1 MTQTAQVPAHETVFD
16 TLREAARLQL
26 RSKVPLSGAKFRYGA
41 VALSFISRLEVIE
54 PRSGRIVCRFALHN
68 IPRWCVSHAHR
79 MLASALQWRHPDAVS
94 ETVVGSPVP
103 VADARPFSHTS
114 RARALRCAD
123 VYGFGVTPTGRA
135 RRAAVHAGMPVAPE
149 TAVWSPVPMAAAR
162 PFTRVSR
169 ARALRCTDVYGFGVT
184 STGRARRAAVH
195 AGMPVAPETAV
206 WSPVPMT
213 ASRPFTRI
221 SRARALRCT
230 DVYGFVR
237 FWNGSRRVS
246 HQDSVDAP
254 RRRRPVIWESSRG
267 NPRQRRE
274 AGHPEVVPGQSSGG

>member
-26 RSKVPLSGAKFRYGA
+26 RSKAPISGAKFRYGA

-68 IPRWCVSHAHR
+68 IPRRCVSHVFR
-79 MLASALQWRHPDAVS
+79 MLASVLQRRHPGAVA
-94 ETVVGSPVP
+94 ETVVRGPVP
-103 VADARPFSHTS
+103 VADIRPFTRVS

-123 VYGFGVTPTGRA
+123 VYGFGATPTGLFRH
-135 RRAAVHAGMPVAPE
+135 AAIHAGMPTIPE
-149 TAVWSPVPMAAAR
+149 TAVWSPVPMAAAK

-169 ARALRCTDVYGFGVT
+169 ARALRCADVCGFGT
-184 STGRARRAAVH
+184 TPTGLFRRAAVH

-213 ASRPFTRI
+213 AARPFTRV

-246 HQDSVDAP
+246 HQESADAP
-254 RRRRPVIWESSRG
+254 RRRRPAIWESSRG

-274 AGHPEVVPGQSSGG
+274 AGHPEVVPGQNSGG